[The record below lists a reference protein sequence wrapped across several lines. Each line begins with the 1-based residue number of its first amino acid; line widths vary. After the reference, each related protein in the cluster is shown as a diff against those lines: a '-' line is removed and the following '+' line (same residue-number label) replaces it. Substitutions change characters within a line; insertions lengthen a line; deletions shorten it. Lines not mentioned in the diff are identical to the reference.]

1 MSEVEKPGISR
12 RDFLRAAGTLGIS
25 GGLLGAYASRA
36 HGHNGEHHGAD
47 AARTAT
53 EHGSHGGNSTVG
65 SVDTSRF
72 DPTGFLRNFYWGE
85 ERREG
90 SRIVREY
97 ELTAESVEIE
107 VAPGVMYPAWA
118 YNGQV

>member
-85 ERREG
+85 ERRGGGRGVRGDELAAEG
-90 SRIVREY
+90 GGM
-97 ELTAESVEIE
+97 E
-107 VAPGVMYPAWA
+107 VAPGGVYP
-118 YNGQV
+118 